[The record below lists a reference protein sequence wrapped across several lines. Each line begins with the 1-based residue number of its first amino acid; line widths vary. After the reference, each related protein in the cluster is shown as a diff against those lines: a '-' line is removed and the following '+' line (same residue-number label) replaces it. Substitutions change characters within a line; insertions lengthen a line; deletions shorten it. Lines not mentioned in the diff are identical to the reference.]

1 MYKWN
6 ISNGSVQMIEDPLTR
21 EDFLDDFVVV
31 DQAEQDKL
39 KEIESHMT
47 MAQAD
52 SVPKIAILQIQVG

>member
-1 MYKWN
+1 
-6 ISNGSVQMIEDPLTR
+6 MIEDPLTR